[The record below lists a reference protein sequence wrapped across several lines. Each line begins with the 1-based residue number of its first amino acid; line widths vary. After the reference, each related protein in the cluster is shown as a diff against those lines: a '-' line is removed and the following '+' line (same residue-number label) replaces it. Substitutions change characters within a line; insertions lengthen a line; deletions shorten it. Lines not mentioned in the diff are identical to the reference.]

1 MSWIYWLFLAAGLFL
16 IFRMLYSLNTTRQ
29 YSFRNTQI
37 IRQRKKALF
46 VGLIGISGLLLFLI
60 VFVVN

>member
-1 MSWIYWLFLAAGLFL
+1 MSWTSWLFLAAGLFL
-16 IFRMLYSLNTTRQ
+16 VIRMLYSLNTTRQ

-46 VGLIGISGLLLFLI
+46 VGLMGISGLLIFLV
-60 VFVVN
+60 VFVIK